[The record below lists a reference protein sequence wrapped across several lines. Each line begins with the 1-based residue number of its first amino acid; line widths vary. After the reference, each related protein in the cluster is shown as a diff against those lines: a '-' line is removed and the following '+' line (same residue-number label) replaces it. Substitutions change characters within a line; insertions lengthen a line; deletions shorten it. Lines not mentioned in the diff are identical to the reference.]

1 MKKLIIQ
8 LISYFIFFLSN
19 FLNLQAQ
26 NRGLLQTSNSPFIK
40 LKNVNIGDVKWTG
53 GFWKDKVDKCEQVMI
68 PYMDTI
74 YMQKALKNFKVAAKL
89 EQGEFWGSWWHDGD
103 FYKWVEALVMW
114 YADTKDKQTG
124 KQIDEII
131 SIIAKAQE
139 PDGYINTAIQ
149 IGHGTLSINF
159 TDERPFKDKQRWQ
172 SEKEHEMY
180 NFGHLFTLASLHYRI
195 TGKTTLLDVALKA
208 ADYLATVFNNPTP
221 ELASLI
227 FNPPQ
232 IMGLVELYRSTGN
245 KKYLQLA
252 NTFLDMKGMMKE
264 KRIETQDHL
273 PVRDQTEA
281 VGHAVTGIYLYAG
294 MADVYAE
301 TGDTAL
307 MKVLNKLWADAV
319 YKKMYI
325 TGGMGSYHNSSIGN
339 ERVHEAF
346 GAAYDLPNATAYSET
361 CANIANAILNWRML
375 ALTGNSKYAD
385 VMEQVFY
392 NSMLSSIGIEGKSY
406 FYTNMLRFYGKDH
419 KLLSSDAYQRW
430 NLPRGGICCPTS
442 TVRTI
447 EEMSN
452 YAYSI
457 NTKGVWV
464 NLYGSNTL
472 NTKLP
477 DGNIVSFT
485 QTTNYPWDEDVK
497 IVCEASIKNNISL
510 MLRIPAWAN
519 DATVHVNG
527 KVVTEQII
535 AGKYVELNRTWRKG
549 DVVELHLPMK
559 VQLIEANAK
568 VEANVNQV
576 AIQRGPIVYC
586 LEQQDIADTVSLSNI
601 KISSNVQLTPVYKKE
616 LLGGITVLQG
626 VALEK
631 DAATWQSNGL
641 YTQVDNGKL
650 KPVKIQLIPYYAWNN
665 RGIDE
670 MSVWLPLTR

>member
-1 MKKLIIQ
+1 MNKVIIQ
-8 LISYFIFFLSN
+8 LIRCFTLLLFNS
-19 FLNLQAQ
+19 LNLVAQ
-26 NRGLLQTSNSPFIK
+26 TGGLVQTSKSPFIK
-40 LKNVNIGDVKWTG
+40 LKNINIGDVKWTG
-53 GFWKDKVDKCEQVMI
+53 GFWKEKTDECEQVMI
-68 PYMDTI
+68 PYMGNI
-74 YMQKALKNFKVAAKL
+74 YMQKALKNFKVAGKI

-103 FYKWVEALVMW
+103 FYKWVEALVIS
-114 YADTKDKQTG
+114 YANTKDEQTG

-131 SIIAKAQE
+131 SVIAKAQE

-159 TDERPFKDKQRWQ
+159 TDERPYKNTGRWQ
-172 SEKEHEMY
+172 SEREHEMY
-180 NFGHLFTLASLHYRI
+180 NMGHLFTLASLHHRV
-195 TGKTTLLDVALKA
+195 TGKKTLLDVAIKA
-208 ADYLATVFNNPTP
+208 ADYLTTIFNNPTP
-221 ELASLI
+221 KLASLI

-252 NTFLDMKGMMKE
+252 NTFLNMKGMMKE

-273 PVRDQTEA
+273 PVRAQTEA
-281 VGHAVTGIYLYAG
+281 LGHAVTGIYLYAG

-307 MKVLNKLWADAV
+307 MNVLNKLWADAV

-325 TGGMGSYHNSSIGN
+325 TGGMGSYHNNSIKN
-339 ERVHEAF
+339 ERIHEAF

-361 CANIANAILNWRML
+361 CANIANAMWNWRML
-375 ALTGNSKYAD
+375 ALTSDSKYAD

-392 NSMLSSIGIEGKSY
+392 NSLLSSISIDGKSY
-406 FYTNMLRFYGKDH
+406 FYTNLLRFYGKNH
-419 KLLSSDAYQRW
+419 QLLSSDSYHRW

-457 NTKGVWV
+457 NDKGVWV

-472 NTKLP
+472 NTELP
-477 DGNIVSFT
+477 NGNAVSFT

-510 MLRIPAWAN
+510 MLRIPAWAKG
-519 DATVHVNG
+519 ATLHVNG
-527 KVVTEQII
+527 KPIADKII
-535 AGKYVELNRTWRKG
+535 AGEYFGLNRKWAKG

-559 VQLIEANAK
+559 VQLVEAHAK
-568 VEANVNQV
+568 VEANINQV

-586 LEQQDIADTVSLSNI
+586 LEQQDVTDTVALSNL
-601 KISSNVQLTPVYKKE
+601 KIPSNIQLTPVYKKE

-626 VALEK
+626 VALKK
-631 DAATWQSNGL
+631 DAVNYSSNTL
-641 YTQVDNGKL
+641 YMQVENDKL
-650 KPVKIQLIPYYAWNN
+650 KQVKIQLIPYYAWNN
-665 RGIDE
+665 RGLGE
-670 MSVWLPLTR
+670 MAVWLPAQ